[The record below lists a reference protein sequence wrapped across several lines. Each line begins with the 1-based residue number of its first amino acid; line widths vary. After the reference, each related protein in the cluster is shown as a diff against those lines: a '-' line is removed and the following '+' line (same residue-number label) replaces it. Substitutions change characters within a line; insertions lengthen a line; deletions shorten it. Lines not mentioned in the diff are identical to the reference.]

1 MMGGG
6 PEETHGGLGQG
17 TEGKRGT
24 AEALS
29 TSGGGAETGGW
40 AQWTP
45 QPAHLN
51 VCGGTGPVEGEG
63 AVRKGSLLLVSTS
76 PLPSQS
82 RPPAPPPPSDPGVQV
97 PSPLPRAPVLSWLL
111 VLTPSGI

>member
-1 MMGGG
+1 M
-6 PEETHGGLGQG
+6 GGLGQG
-17 TEGKRGT
+17 TEGKRGA

-29 TSGGGAETGGW
+29 TPGGGAETGGW

-45 QPAHLN
+45 QPAHLS

-82 RPPAPPPPSDPGVQV
+82 SPPAPPPPQTRGSRSLAPFPG
-97 PSPLPRAPVLSWLL
+97 LL
-111 VLTPSGI
+111 YFRGFRS